1 MSESVCLD
9 IQFRV
14 RAPCD
19 VAKVANPLSPT
30 VFVPFETRGNVP
42 TSGKLKPSVFTTEGC
57 KQRAKRAIFWII
69 ILIIIIDLK
78 ISTTQDLSMLNTAHD
93 TINLHFYIFLGLKQ
107 RAKSAGRAHAGAET
121 RMKTKD
127 LKTRRT

>member
-14 RAPCD
+14 RALCD

-30 VFVPFETRGNVP
+30 AFVPFKTRGNVP
-42 TSGKLKPSVFTTEGC
+42 TSGRLKPSVFTAEGC
-57 KQRAKRAIFWII
+57 KQRAKRAIFRII

-78 ISTTQDLSMLNTAHD
+78 VVSS
-93 TINLHFYIFLGLKQ
+93 K
-107 RAKSAGRAHAGAET
+107 
-121 RMKTKD
+121 
-127 LKTRRT
+127 